1 MPSFCARFTP
11 LILFLSIFYYA
22 CKESPKMETKPTQI
36 VDTPLQISLAQWSLN
51 KALFAGEIDPFD
63 FPTIAKNDLGINAV
77 EYVNQFYVDY
87 AEDSSYW
94 HRLKNKTDS
103 AGVQNLLI
111 MVDDEG
117 DLGDP
122 DPNRRARA
130 VQNHHKWI
138 MAAKWLG
145 CHSIRVNA
153 FGDGP
158 SEVIKESL
166 TDGLRS
172 LCQFAE
178 KQGINVLIENH
189 GLYSSDASWVVQVI
203 QAVNRPNLGTLPDFG
218 NWCLSAKWGSTRLG
232 DCVEVYDRYQG
243 LQEFLPY
250 AKGVSAKSYDFNSE
264 GGQDIIDYAKMID
277 ILKSANYQGFIG
289 IEYEGENLSEREG
302 IIATKSLLEKLW
314 QAATK

>member
-1 MPSFCARFTP
+1 MTSFCLRLTAV
-11 LILFLSIFYYA
+11 ILFLSFFCYA
-22 CKESPKMETKPTQI
+22 CNESPKMETKPTKA
-36 VDTPLQISLAQWSLN
+36 VEAPLQISLAQWSLN
-51 KALFAGEIDPFD
+51 KALFAGEIDPFY
-63 FPTIAKNDLGINAV
+63 FPIIAKNEFGINAV
-77 EYVNQFYVDY
+77 EYVNQFYVDH
-87 AEDSSYW
+87 AEDSTYW
-94 HRLKNKTDS
+94 LRLREKTDS
-103 AGVQNLLI
+103 VGVQNLLI

-122 DPNRRARA
+122 DPNRRAKA

-138 MAAKWLG
+138 RAAKWLG

-153 FGDGP
+153 FGDGTQ
-158 SEVIKESL
+158 EDIKASL
-166 TDGLRS
+166 TEGLRS

-178 KQGINVLIENH
+178 KQGINVLLENH
-189 GLYSSDASWVVQVI
+189 GLHSSNASWVVEVI
-203 QAVNRPNLGTLPDFG
+203 QAVNHPSLGTLPDFG

-243 LQEFLPY
+243 VQEFLPY

-264 GGQDIIDYAKMID
+264 GGQEIIDYAKMID
-277 ILKSANYQGFIG
+277 ILKSENYQGFIG

-314 QAATK
+314 LGATE